1 MPERIPPVTTATLRP
16 RTDERGRNLSAA
28 QQEQKKVAVDFNP
41 ETLQITLTNLVQK
54 GQGGKPAQTVTEST
68 AKLSFTLI
76 FDSTTT
82 GEDVRVR
89 TGKIAAMMDPVQ
101 VTTPGSGSSSG
112 SGASGPRRRKVPAIV
127 FFEWGTIAF
136 EGYIDSYREDLDF
149 FSSEGVPLRASLA
162 ISITQQERTFRARDD
177 VAYDRSGVSRQL
189 DLAGDAQSMAQD
201 PTSDLARTAAS
212 AGDPAATR
220 LLGVANGIENLRLP
234 GVSSVLVTG
243 QEGRGAV
250 SFSASAG
257 LSGGGGTPGGAF
269 ARLHV
274 QTSAEPSRPR
284 ATLSVPDEQPAGVS
298 LGIGAGTPI
307 AVGGRACSGGSG
319 SMGADVGVKAD
330 MGARIRF
337 EE

>member
-1 MPERIPPVTTATLRP
+1 MPERVPPVTTATLRP
-16 RTDERGRNLSAA
+16 KTDERGRNLSAA
-28 QQEQKKVAVDFNP
+28 QQEQKKVSVDFNP
-41 ETLQITLTNLVQK
+41 ETLQITLTNTVQK

-76 FDSTTT
+76 FDTTTT

-89 TGKIAAMMDPVQ
+89 TSKIATMMDPVQ
-101 VTTPGSGSSSG
+101 VTTPGTGSG
-112 SGASGPRRRKVPAIV
+112 SGGSGPKKRKVPAIV
-127 FFEWGTIAF
+127 IFEWGTIAF
-136 EGYIDSYREDLDF
+136 EGYIDSYKEDLDF

-162 ISITQQERTFRARDD
+162 MSITQQERTFRARDD
-177 VAYDRSGVSRQL
+177 VAFDRSGVSRQL
-189 DLAGDAQSMAQD
+189 DLASDTQSMAQD
-201 PTSDLARTAAS
+201 PTNDMTKTAAA
-212 AGDPAATR
+212 AGDPSAAR
-220 LLGVANGIENLRLP
+220 LLGAANGIENLRLP

-250 SFSASAG
+250 SFSASVG
-257 LSGGGGTPGGAF
+257 LSGGGSAPGGAF
-269 ARLHV
+269 AKLHV
-274 QTSAEPSRPR
+274 QASAEPFRPR
-284 ATLSVPDEQPAGVS
+284 ATLSVPENQTMGAS

-330 MGARIRF
+330 VAARIRF